1 MKLGGIWRGL
11 GMKSEKWKTVRL
23 KDLTTDG
30 KGHYG
35 IGAPAVEY
43 KKNLYAYLRITD
55 ITDDGRINR
64 DNLMSVDHPDAKKY
78 LLKENDIVFART
90 GNSTGRSYFYDKRD
104 GELVYAGFL
113 IKFNLDPEKVN
124 PKYIKLYTM
133 TKEYKNWINSVATGS
148 TRKNINAKMYGDMEI
163 KLPPRQYQDYV
174 VYTVEPLN
182 EKIENNIQMIKT
194 LERIA
199 QVIFKHWFI
208 DFEFPNENGEPYKSS
223 GGEMVES
230 EIGLI
235 PKSWKVEI
243 LGDLIDF
250 KKGKKPKKIS
260 EKPFEFS
267 LPYLTIDVLNRNS
280 IQYASQENTVQ
291 VSKKDI
297 LMVMDGASSGTL
309 YFGMK
314 GILGSTLAKI
324 EINDTFPY
332 QDFLYFLLKH
342 YEKEFKSNLTG
353 SAVPHTDKDFVK
365 GLKFAV
371 PVNDNL
377 LKKADGLFSLIR
389 DKLAENNEENVILKN
404 LRDLL
409 LPKLMSGEIRVPVE
423 SD

>member
-1 MKLGGIWRGL
+1 
-11 GMKSEKWKTVRL
+11 MKSEKWETVRL

-133 TKEYKNWINSVATGS
+133 TKEYKSWINSVATGS

-174 VYTVEPLN
+174 VNTVEPLN

-199 QVIFKHWFI
+199 QVIYKHWFI

-223 GGEMVES
+223 GGEMIES
-230 EIGLI
+230 ELGKI
-235 PKSWKVEI
+235 PKKWDILKLGYLGEFKNGINYSRNEDGDKEYSIINVRDLVEGDFI
-243 LGDLIDF
+243 IKNQLDKIRINSNKAESYKLLKGDLLIVRSANPGEMGIVLEDLENTIYSGF
-250 KKGKKPKKIS
+250 IIRFRLTEDSLLYYTYFALKSKKNKFAQYSDGTTLKNINQKMLKKI
-260 EKPFEFS
+260 
-267 LPYLTIDVLNRNS
+267 
-280 IQYASQENTVQ
+280 
-291 VSKKDI
+291 
-297 LMVMDGASSGTL
+297 
-309 YFGMK
+309 
-314 GILGSTLAKI
+314 
-324 EINDTFPY
+324 
-332 QDFLYFLLKH
+332 
-342 YEKEFKSNLTG
+342 
-353 SAVPHTDKDFVK
+353 
-365 GLKFAV
+365 
-371 PVNDNL
+371 
-377 LKKADGLFSLIR
+377 
-389 DKLAENNEENVILKN
+389 NVIIPEKKVLEKFNQIVQPIFNKITLTNKENEYLKE

-409 LPKLMSGEIRVPVE
+409 LPKLMSGEIRVPIE
-423 SD
+423 SE

>member
-1 MKLGGIWRGL
+1 MSCNDWVEVYIGDLLELNYGKSLPKNRRLEGNVPVYGSGGISGFHNEPLVNGPGIIIGRKGTVGSIYYEKKPFFPIDTTYYIVENQHYNLRFLYYFLQTLSLDKMNSHSAVPGL
-11 GMKSEKWKTVRL
+11 
-23 KDLTTDG
+23 
-30 KGHYG
+30 
-35 IGAPAVEY
+35 
-43 KKNLYAYLRITD
+43 
-55 ITDDGRINR
+55 NR
-64 DNLMSVDHPDAKKY
+64 DQVYK
-78 LLKENDIVFART
+78 LKVSIPPIHEQKRIADILSRI
-90 GNSTGRSYFYDKRD
+90 DD
-104 GELVYAGFL
+104 
-113 IKFNLDPEKVN
+113 
-124 PKYIKLYTM
+124 
-133 TKEYKNWINSVATGS
+133 
-148 TRKNINAKMYGDMEI
+148 
-163 KLPPRQYQDYV
+163 
-174 VYTVEPLN
+174 
-182 EKIENNIQMIKT
+182 KIELNNEMNKT
-194 LERIA
+194 LEEMA
-199 QVIFKHWFI
+199 QAIFKRWFV